1 MTRSRLGATMRW
13 TDEQYQEYLG
23 KPKKKSKYNAKKTV
37 VDGITFD
44 SKKEA
49 EYYIGLKALV
59 RAGEIK
65 GFARQCKFVVTEGD
79 EETKATEY
87 LADFIVI
94 HNDDKA
100 EIIDTKGVQT
110 AVFKL
115 KMKCFREKYP
125 NLRVKLK

>member
-1 MTRSRLGATMRW
+1 MHW
-13 TDEQYQEYLG
+13 TAEQYQEYLN
-23 KPKKKSKYNAKKTV
+23 KPKQKSKYHARKTQ

-44 SKKEA
+44 SRKEA

-59 RAGEIK
+59 KAGEIK
-65 GFARQCKFVVTEGD
+65 GFARQCRFVVTEGD

-94 HNDDKA
+94 NKDDTA
-100 EIIDTKGVQT
+100 EIVDVKGVET

-125 NLRVKLK
+125 NLKVKLK